1 MLASIAPVLGLG
13 TFYIVLIAAIPI
25 VLIILVVYSL
35 WQLRKPEG
43 WEQQ

>member
-13 TFYIVLIAAIPI
+13 GLYILLISAIPI
-25 VLIILVVYSL
+25 VLIILVVYSV